1 MSFRTVV
8 LDPPWN
14 ESGGGRI
21 KRGADKHYPLLKS
34 ADMPAVIK
42 GCPHWTD
49 IEVDAHMYMWVTNTF
64 LPDGLWLMG
73 QLGFT
78 YKTNV
83 VWVKQRIGLGQY
95 FRGQHELCLF
105 GAKGNSYAV
114 RTGDKTISSVVKAD
128 RGKHSKKPDV
138 FLELVEKRSNG
149 PYLEVFA
156 RRVRENWT
164 CWGNEVGGEHAQE
177 S

>member
-1 MSFRTVV
+1 MTYKTVV
-8 LDPPWN
+8 LDPPWK
-14 ESGGGRI
+14 ESGGGKI
-21 KRGADKHYPLLKS
+21 KRGADRHYPLLK
-34 ADMPAVIK
+34 AAAMPEVIK
-42 GCPHWTD
+42 GCPHWSN
-49 IEVDAHMYMWVTNTF
+49 IGVDAHMYMWVTNTF
-64 LPDGLWLMG
+64 LPDGLWLMS

-105 GAKGNSYAV
+105 GVRGDSYSV
-114 RTGDKTISSVVKAD
+114 RTGDKTIASVIKAD

-138 FLELVEKRSNG
+138 FLEMVEKRSNG

-164 CWGNEVGGEHAQE
+164 CWGNEVGGEDAQE

>member
-21 KRGADKHYPLLKS
+21 KRGADTHYPLLKS
-34 ADMPAVIK
+34 ADMPAVIS
-42 GCPHWTD
+42 
-49 IEVDAHMYMWVTNTF
+49 VDAHMYMWVTNTF
-64 LPDGLWLMG
+64 LPDGLWLMS
-73 QLGFT
+73 QLGFA

-105 GAKGNSYAV
+105 GVKGNSYAV